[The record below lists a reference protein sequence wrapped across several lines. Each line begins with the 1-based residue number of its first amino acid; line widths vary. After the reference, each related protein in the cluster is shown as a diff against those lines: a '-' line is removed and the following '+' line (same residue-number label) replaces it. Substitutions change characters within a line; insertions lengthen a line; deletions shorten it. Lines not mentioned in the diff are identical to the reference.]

1 MTSEFLA
8 NFRSE
13 KHLTLPLGAKG
24 KWIDSEANERL
35 DTYYNNG
42 KCPQIILQKFTTR
55 LKETDSKVVNLH
67 TTFRKN
73 MSCIQC

>member
-13 KHLTLPLGAKG
+13 KQLTLPTGVKG
-24 KWIDSEANERL
+24 KWTGANKRL

-42 KCPQIILQKFTTR
+42 KRNHNAKFM
-55 LKETDSKVVNLH
+55 LDG
-67 TTFRKN
+67 
-73 MSCIQC
+73 

>member
-13 KHLTLPLGAKG
+13 KLLTLPNGVKGIWIGTGANK
-24 KWIDSEANERL
+24 RL

-42 KCPQIILQKFTTR
+42 KRNHNAKFM
-55 LKETDSKVVNLH
+55 LDG
-67 TTFRKN
+67 
-73 MSCIQC
+73 